1 MHKLGVIVPYRN
13 RAEHLE
19 EFLPALQTYL
29 TRKGIEY
36 FIYIV
41 EQDDGKAFNRGAL
54 CNIGFKAARQNR
66 CDYVI
71 FHDVD
76 MIPMNVDYSFSN
88 KPIHL
93 ASDDLPFES
102 YFGGVTLFPSKTF
115 INING
120 FSNNY
125 WGWGYEDDDLLYRC
139 ILNKVPLEKRV
150 VKIKPI
156 KKESVTFNGVNAFA
170 KAKNTLNCRR
180 SFTIRTKV
188 SIGDVYF
195 NPDSPSD
202 VFPIFNIKGYDF
214 ELSYTSFKRLVVK
227 VFDSKTKYYQ
237 IYTDVTKEKE
247 FDIVLEYSQK
257 ENEIVFTVNDVEVG
271 REKLESSIYNY
282 NSTKAIFIG
291 SDSDIEN
298 FFHGIIRTFS
308 IEDEN
313 GETIL
318 DYDSTDIE
326 HYKLKDRSS
335 NENNAVLFN
344 AALEIPKLKKEQT
357 LHTPHRRKSLLRRL
371 KHPSNG
377 FNGGRWESDLTRW
390 NELRFINQVSK
401 GFENTAEDGLSNIS
415 PKIHS
420 TTRSEDRKVKTIKV
434 GL

>member
-1 MHKLGVIVPYRN
+1 MHKLGVIIPYRN
-13 RAEHLE
+13 REEHLE

-36 FIYIV
+36 LIYIV

-54 CNIGFKAARQNR
+54 CNIGFKAASQNR

-76 MIPMNVDYSFSN
+76 MIPMNVDYSYSD

-93 ASDDLPFES
+93 ASDDLPFDS
-102 YFGGVTLFPSKTF
+102 YFGGVTLFPTETF
-115 INING
+115 KKING

-139 ILNKVPLEKRV
+139 ISHKVPLKKRK
-150 VKIKPI
+150 VKIEQI
-156 KKESVTFNGVNAFA
+156 NKESVIFNGVNAFA
-170 KAKNTLNCRR
+170 KAKNVLNCRR

-202 VFPIFNIKGYDF
+202 VFPIFNLKGYDF

-227 VFDSKTKYYQ
+227 VFDNKTKYYQ
-237 IYTDVTKEKE
+237 IYSDVTKEKE
-247 FDIVLEYSQK
+247 FDIVLEYSHK
-257 ENEIVFTVNDVEVG
+257 DNVLTFTVNDKEVG
-271 REKLESSIYNY
+271 NVKLESNMYNY
-282 NSTKAIFIG
+282 NSSKALFIG
-291 SDSDIEN
+291 ADSDIEN

-313 GETIL
+313 GETVI
-318 DYDSTDIE
+318 DYDSTSIE
-326 HYKLKDRSS
+326 HYKLKDKSS
-335 NENNAVLFN
+335 NENNAIIFN
-344 AALEIPKLKKEQT
+344 AALEVPDLKEEQI
-357 LHTPHRRKSLLRRL
+357 LHTPHRRQSLLRRL
-371 KHPSNG
+371 KHPSSG

-401 GFENTAEDGLSNIS
+401 GSENIAEDGLNNIS
-415 PKIHS
+415 PKVHS
-420 TTRSEDRKVKTIKV
+420 TTRSDDRKVRTIKV